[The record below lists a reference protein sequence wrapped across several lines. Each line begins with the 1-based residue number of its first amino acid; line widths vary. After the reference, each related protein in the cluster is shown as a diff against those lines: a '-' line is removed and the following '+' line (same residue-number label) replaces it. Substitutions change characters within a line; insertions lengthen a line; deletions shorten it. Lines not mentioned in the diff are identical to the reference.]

1 MFEQNIIDHHVQ
13 KHILQ
18 VLNFQEFAKFSQM
31 RPKNTDSN
39 LYSYHLNKL
48 ISFGFITKTEA
59 GYTLS
64 HKGLQYVEY
73 ASGSS
78 MKIRKQPKITVSV
91 LLKFIDGSILLT
103 KRSKQ
108 PYINYYG
115 LPLGKIHS
123 EDGGILESARRELFE
138 KTGVKY
144 KQLDHIGDMYLKIF
158 KDDVLISDL
167 LVHSFSAT
175 CEKKFKVNKS
185 SIWIKK
191 EDFSSIKIVPGAIEI
206 IEHTEPGKYFF
217 KEISVK

>member
-1 MFEQNIIDHHVQ
+1 MFEQNIIDHHIQ

-18 VLNFQEFAKFSQM
+18 VLNFQEYAKFSQM

-48 ISFGFITKTEA
+48 ISSEFVTKTDL

-78 MKIRKQPKITVSV
+78 MKIRKQPKITASV
-91 LLKFIDGSILLT
+91 LLKNIDGSILLT
-103 KRSKQ
+103 KRTKQ

-123 EDGGILESARRELFE
+123 EDGSIVNSARRELLE

-144 KQLDHIGDMYLKIF
+144 KDLSHIGDMYLKIF
-158 KDDVLISDL
+158 KDNILISDL
-167 LVHSFSAT
+167 LVHSFMAT
-175 CEKKFKVNKS
+175 CDKKYNTNES
-185 SIWIKK
+185 SLWVK
-191 EDFSSIKIVPGAIEI
+191 EEDYKNIKIVPGAVEI
-206 IEHTEPGKYFF
+206 IEHTEPGKHFF
-217 KEISVK
+217 KEISTR